1 MSFDSLPFLVFF
13 VLLYVAVRVCPST
26 GRLRTCWPSSGW
38 LLLAASAVCYAFAG
52 FSDTLLFTIVILV
65 NYLISLRLAPGGRG
79 MLAVAIAFNAAV
91 LIGFKYRNFLFGL
104 DPASGSYAAAVS
116 IPLGI
121 SFYTFQ
127 SVAYLTDVYRGEIK
141 AERSLQRFALFKS
154 FFPQL
159 VAGPIVRAHLLLP
172 QVQRLFAGTL
182 RPSRLVGFGLCLC
195 LVGLIKKVVL
205 ADSIAPVVDDIFDR
219 GPADAA
225 TAWLGVLLFAF
236 QIYFDFSGYSDMAV
250 GMARMLSVRL
260 PVNFRTPYL
269 ATSPRDFW
277 QRWHV
282 TLSTWIRDYL
292 YVPLGG
298 SRTGGAVRQAAVLVV
313 VMGLAGLWHGANW
326 TFLVW
331 GLLWG
336 AVIAAWRVAMSGKL
350 CMPAI
355 AGWALTM
362 LAVLTLWVFFRA
374 PDVGFAVR
382 FLGAMTG
389 MGGLGPASMART
401 VAEVVVAVSA
411 VAALFALH
419 VAESRAMTPRLP
431 LFVRRWDGPTTRGI
445 LVALIA
451 WLLILPKANVNP
463 FIYFRF

>member
-13 VLLYVAVRVCPST
+13 VLVFVAVRVCP
-26 GRLRTCWPSSGW
+26 WSGW
-38 LLLAASAVCYAFAG
+38 LLLAASVVCYAFAG
-52 FSDTLLFTIVILV
+52 LADTALFIAVILV
-65 NYLISLRLAPGGRG
+65 NYLISLRLAPRGRG
-79 MLAVAIAFNAAV
+79 VLAVAIAFNAAV
-91 LIGFKYRNFLFGL
+91 LIWFKYRNFLFGL
-104 DPASGSYAAAVS
+104 DPGSGSYAATVA

-127 SVAYLTDVYRGEIK
+127 SVAYLIDIYRGEIF
-141 AERSLQRFALFKS
+141 AERSLSRFALFKS

-159 VAGPIVRAHLLLP
+159 IAGPIVRAHLLLP
-172 QVQRLFAGTL
+172 QVQRMFAGKL
-182 RPSRLVGFGLCLC
+182 RPSRLLSFGLGLC
-195 LVGLIKKVVL
+195 LVGLFKKVVL

-219 GPADAA
+219 GPSGAA
-225 TAWLGVLLFAF
+225 TAWLGVILFAF

-250 GMARMLSVRL
+250 GMARMLGVRL

-282 TLSTWIRDYL
+282 TLSSWIRDYL

-298 SRTGGAVRQAAVLVV
+298 SRRGGLMRQAAVLVA

-326 TFLVW
+326 TFLAW

-336 AVIAAWRVAMSGKL
+336 VVIAGWRIVARRLQCLPS
-350 CMPAI
+350 I
-355 AGWALTM
+355 AGWAVTM
-362 LAVLTLWVFFRA
+362 LVVLMLWVFFRA
-374 PDVGFAVR
+374 PDVGYAAR
-382 FLGAMTG
+382 FIGVMFGGAS
-389 MGGLGPASMART
+389 LGPVSKMDT
-401 VAEVVVAVSA
+401 VANAVIALVGIAS
-411 VAALFALH
+411 LFALH
-419 VAESRAMTPRLP
+419 VAEHRAMTPRLA
-431 LFVRRWDGPTTRGI
+431 LFIRRWDGPLVRGMI
-445 LVALIA
+445 VAVIG